1 MPQYQHQGIGKQL
14 VIRAMDYLNAQRKPG
29 WKIKIVLVA
38 AKGKEGFYQKLG
50 FCSRPNENSGPGMDI
65 WLG

>member
-1 MPQYQHQGIGKQL
+1 MVLPQYQHQGIG
-14 VIRAMDYLNAQRKPG
+14 NAQRKPG